1 MSGSTRQ
8 RRDIQGLRAVAVLAV
23 IAAHVFQV
31 PAGGFVGVD
40 VFFVISG
47 FLITG
52 LLLRESGRTGTI
64 SFRRFYERRAKR
76 ILPAAVVV
84 LVATTIASVALL
96 GKKGGIGVGID
107 ALYSAFFLGNWRFAA
122 EGVDYFAQGTP
133 PSPLQH
139 FWSLGVEEQFYLVW
153 PWVMLAIIVFAAS
166 RGWSALRAR
175 RLTRTLIVLLTAAS
189 FGWALYET
197 QANHA
202 FAYFSTFSR
211 AWELGIGA
219 VLAFLPALP
228 LGLWWRR
235 AMAWVGIAGIAASL
249 VVVTESSPLWPAP
262 LGLLPVIST
271 ALVIAAGT
279 DPWILSNRVAT
290 YIGDI
295 SYSLYLWHFPI
306 AILGVTILPAGSL
319 VYYAAA
325 LVAMFAA
332 SILSYHLIE
341 NPARRATWFAR
352 PEGRIRGLTRAWIPV
367 TSALAVVVLV
377 GTAGIAAVSVV
388 RGDEQATGP
397 VAEVVAPT
405 PGATEDQI
413 DPATDC
419 WGAGTSLHPDE
430 CAEAD
435 LTPIVPSSED
445 LLDDTG
451 GAYQCYNA
459 SDTELNSCT
468 FGVES
473 DDATRVAIVGDSH
486 AAGMLPALWQQ
497 LEGLGWS
504 LDTFVGRGCALT
516 LVTDVVTDCDV
527 ARPAINEALTSGDY
541 DVVLATSTRKFG
553 KDQASQEAIMA
564 QIRDAG
570 SQLIVVE
577 DNPLPTEESIACTT
591 RLGAS
596 ADSECGTA
604 ADVALAD
611 THTLAAAARSL
622 DLPVVDLTQLYCD
635 DDFCPGIIG
644 GVRVYRDAAGHVTAT
659 WATSMSA
666 PLARALIDAL

>member
-235 AMAWVGIAGIAASL
+235 AIAWVGIAGIAASL

-295 SYSLYLWHFPI
+295 SYSLYL
-306 AILGVTILPAGSL
+306 
-319 VYYAAA
+319 
-325 LVAMFAA
+325 
-332 SILSYHLIE
+332 
-341 NPARRATWFAR
+341 
-352 PEGRIRGLTRAWIPV
+352 
-367 TSALAVVVLV
+367 
-377 GTAGIAAVSVV
+377 
-388 RGDEQATGP
+388 
-397 VAEVVAPT
+397 
-405 PGATEDQI
+405 
-413 DPATDC
+413 
-419 WGAGTSLHPDE
+419 
-430 CAEAD
+430 
-435 LTPIVPSSED
+435 
-445 LLDDTG
+445 
-451 GAYQCYNA
+451 
-459 SDTELNSCT
+459 
-468 FGVES
+468 
-473 DDATRVAIVGDSH
+473 
-486 AAGMLPALWQQ
+486 
-497 LEGLGWS
+497 
-504 LDTFVGRGCALT
+504 
-516 LVTDVVTDCDV
+516 
-527 ARPAINEALTSGDY
+527 
-541 DVVLATSTRKFG
+541 
-553 KDQASQEAIMA
+553 
-564 QIRDAG
+564 
-570 SQLIVVE
+570 
-577 DNPLPTEESIACTT
+577 
-591 RLGAS
+591 
-596 ADSECGTA
+596 
-604 ADVALAD
+604 
-611 THTLAAAARSL
+611 
-622 DLPVVDLTQLYCD
+622 
-635 DDFCPGIIG
+635 
-644 GVRVYRDAAGHVTAT
+644 
-659 WATSMSA
+659 
-666 PLARALIDAL
+666 